1 MALQAICEKR
11 LDDAEL
17 LLNQAIDEM
26 ERWYGPSHTAVATVI
41 QDLATFHCY
50 CDEEEC
56 DLTKIEKL
64 FRRVLHIRET
74 KLGKSH
80 LGVAETLLELGRS
93 SEPRSLVCVLMRLKA
108 WLKNLILPPAG
119 MYFEIAS
126 CAWIVRGLCV
136 TARVLVCSIIIFA
149 ETSLFLPLFRL
160 CILLK
165 LRVVF
170 ASDLALILSKYCLFI
185 PHDFAENCV

>member
-41 QDLATFHCY
+41 QDLARFHCY
-50 CDEEEC
+50 CDEEER

-80 LGVAETLLELGRS
+80 LSVAETLLELGWS
-93 SEPRSLVCVLMRLKA
+93 SELKSLVCV
-108 WLKNLILPPAG
+108 
-119 MYFEIAS
+119 F
-126 CAWIVRGLCV
+126 
-136 TARVLVCSIIIFA
+136 LV
-149 ETSLFLPLFRL
+149 
-160 CILLK
+160 
-165 LRVVF
+165 
-170 ASDLALILSKYCLFI
+170 
-185 PHDFAENCV
+185 